1 MSPGSGGGSRMSK
14 GWDANKGC
22 ASLVDGADGSVGGAD
37 RETLVEDFGAS
48 DEPAWAIGEGTSRS
62 EC

>member
-1 MSPGSGGGSRMSK
+1 MSK

-22 ASLVDGADGSVGGAD
+22 ASLVDCADGNVGGAD

-48 DEPAWAIGEGTSRS
+48 DGPAWVIVEGTSKAD
-62 EC
+62 C